1 MGPTGWHMTVGFV
14 FLQVLLKDTI
24 LPALNFNTTH
34 ERDPGL
40 RGVYQDIVIM
50 ATAFQRAQE
59 IKRKFWLD
67 LRERFLV
74 IINQKYKIPL
84 KLEQLTEYG

>member
-1 MGPTGWHMTVGFV
+1 MIVGFV
-14 FLQVLLKDTI
+14 FLQVLLEGTI
-24 LPALNFNTTH
+24 LPAQNFNITH
-34 ERDPGL
+34 EKDPGL
-40 RGVYQDIVIM
+40 RGVYQDTVTM

-59 IKRKFWLD
+59 IKRKSWLD